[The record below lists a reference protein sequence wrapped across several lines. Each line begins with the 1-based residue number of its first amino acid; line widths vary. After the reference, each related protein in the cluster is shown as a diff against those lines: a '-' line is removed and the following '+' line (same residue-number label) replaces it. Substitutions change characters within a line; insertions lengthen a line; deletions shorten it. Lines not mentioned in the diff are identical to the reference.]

1 MWPLLVGSRP
11 CLSLPSWLP
20 AGPVMGEGQGGSGGR
35 DLRVPQADPG
45 ETQPEGSETRVVLL
59 TSGPGDEQFGGPGVQ
74 LWHCGPE
81 AHCPPCAQ
89 SPGDRQ
95 GFQLCDLGVSR
106 SLSGLNVIVGRI
118 PRRDR
123 C

>member
-35 DLRVPQADPG
+35 DLRVPQ
-45 ETQPEGSETRVVLL
+45 PEGSETRVALL

-89 SPGDRQ
+89 SPGDRR